1 MKNLI
6 KRFLPASALNIMRKL
21 RRPYLLDWRY
31 ADRLRRYEQ
40 FDGMYESGT
49 MQLHGATVRR
59 LAHNVEKGL
68 NRSDFEPG
76 HSCRVYD
83 QVKAILSK
91 YDEDDGTGDWAR
103 SLLRDYESAQVD
115 VGVLDEKYRRKY
127 QRNADHLD
135 SSRLLSFLRL
145 RRSCREYQDKL
156 VLESDINL
164 IVEAALEAPSSCS
177 RQALKVF
184 CSLTEKKTKAVL
196 ECFTGFTCFSENVP
210 AAMVFCVDLRPYF
223 LPKELFVP
231 TLDVGLAASNAALM
245 ATSLDLSMTYL
256 SWGARRQEQE
266 ERLRRLMGI
275 PEYCEIVVGAT
286 CGYPAYVP
294 HRPER
299 KHVSSALTIV
309 S

>member
-1 MKNLI
+1 MRNWL
-6 KRFLPASALNIMRKL
+6 KRCLPVQALEVVRKL
-21 RRPYLLDWRY
+21 RHPYLLDWRY
-31 ADRLRRYEQ
+31 ANRMRRYEQ
-40 FDGMYESGT
+40 FDCLNQGGVI
-49 MQLHGATVRR
+49 QHHGATVRR

-76 HSCRVYD
+76 HSCHVYD
-83 QVKAILSK
+83 QVKDILDH
-91 YDEDDGTGDWAR
+91 YDGDDGTAEWAR
-103 SLLRDYESAQVD
+103 SLLQDYESAQGD
-115 VGVLDEKYRRKY
+115 VAMLEGKYRREY
-127 QRNADHLD
+127 QRTSDHLD
-135 SSRLLSFLRL
+135 PSALLSFLRL

-156 VLESDINL
+156 VLESEIKR
-164 IVEAALEAPSSCS
+164 IVEAGLEAPSSCS
-177 RQALKVF
+177 RQALRVF
-184 CSLTEKKTKAVL
+184 CSLTPEKSKAVL
-196 ECFTGFTCFSENVP
+196 NCFTGFTCFSENVP

-256 SWGARRQEQE
+256 SWGARRPEQE

-299 KHVSSALTIV
+299 KHVNSALTIV
-309 S
+309 